1 MILCS
6 EEDACFF
13 NFLFGGLVVVD
24 VVSGSN
30 ALAAVAEGGRCVVV
44 VVVVGTCSLVR
55 ECN

>member
-24 VVSGSN
+24 MVSGSN